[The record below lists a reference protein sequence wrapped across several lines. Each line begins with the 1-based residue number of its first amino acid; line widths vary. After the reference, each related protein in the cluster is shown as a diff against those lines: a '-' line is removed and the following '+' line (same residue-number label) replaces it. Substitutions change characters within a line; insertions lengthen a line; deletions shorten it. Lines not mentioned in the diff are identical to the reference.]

1 MLQATSTLPQP
12 EQLAPLRLLMLL
24 TDAFGG
30 HGGIAKFN
38 RDFLEALDKTGNVD
52 RTRALPRLIL
62 RTPLEEIPES
72 VIYDRRAAKG
82 KFSFI
87 KRALYLGGL
96 GNRFDVVI
104 CAHINLILPA
114 VLAAK
119 AQGARLALIMHGVEI
134 WTPPRDPMARALA
147 GKVDAAISV
156 SRLSAQRFMAWSKLP
171 SEKVSILPNCVDLD
185 VFVPKQRDPELLRRY
200 GLYSRKVIMTLGRLE
215 SKERFKG
222 FDQVIA
228 VLPRLRARF
237 PDLVYLIVG
246 DGPDRARLEELAKT
260 TGVGDQVIF
269 TGMISEDEKV
279 AHYNLADAYVMPS
292 VGEGFGIVLLEASAC
307 GTPIVGS
314 NADGS
319 REALLNGEL
328 GKLIDPTNLNELLDA
343 VTAALVNGKRGQR
356 NDAVE
361 TYSRQNFDARVHDWI
376 TAQAAER
383 R

>member
-1 MLQATSTLPQP
+1 
-12 EQLAPLRLLMLL
+12 
-24 TDAFGG
+24 
-30 HGGIAKFN
+30 
-38 RDFLEALDKTGNVD
+38 
-52 RTRALPRLIL
+52 
-62 RTPLEEIPES
+62 
-72 VIYDRRAAKG
+72 
-82 KFSFI
+82 
-87 KRALYLGGL
+87 
-96 GNRFDVVI
+96 
-104 CAHINLILPA
+104 
-114 VLAAK
+114 
-119 AQGARLALIMHGVEI
+119 
-134 WTPPRDPMARALA
+134 
-147 GKVDAAISV
+147 
-156 SRLSAQRFMAWSKLP
+156 
-171 SEKVSILPNCVDLD
+171 
-185 VFVPKQRDPELLRRY
+185 
-200 GLYSRKVIMTLGRLE
+200 
-215 SKERFKG
+215 
-222 FDQVIA
+222 
-228 VLPRLRARF
+228 
-237 PDLVYLIVG
+237 
-246 DGPDRARLEELAKT
+246 
-260 TGVGDQVIF
+260 GVGDQVIF